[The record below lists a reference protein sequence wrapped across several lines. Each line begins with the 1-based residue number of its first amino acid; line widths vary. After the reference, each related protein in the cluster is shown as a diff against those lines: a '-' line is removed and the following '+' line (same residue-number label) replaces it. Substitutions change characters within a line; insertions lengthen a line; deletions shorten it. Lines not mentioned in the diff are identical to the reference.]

1 MITIGVAAGHVKR
14 PADIE
19 RLLRVPPDVLSSITL
34 GSYTL
39 EPKDG
44 NPGNSFWADG
54 ETRPTSINS
63 LGLPNP
69 GMSAMEDHFWIMGE
83 QIRASGKRV
92 RVSIAGFSP
101 REYKLMAQM
110 AMGARPFELEL
121 NLGCPN
127 VWKDGQQKRITS
139 FDLDLIRETLLQ
151 VSEVTDNAD
160 APAVAVKLS
169 VYSDPF
175 LLEEVARLLSDMR
188 HIVQSVVVCNTF
200 PNGSGFDSGG
210 KLLIDATD
218 GYGGLAGNSLKYIAL
233 GQVRK
238 FRHLLSS
245 TIDVV
250 GVGGISTG
258 QDVLD
263 MERAGAS
270 SVQIGTAYFMHG
282 DPSIFV
288 DIMRQYAE
296 LSEA

>member
-44 NPGNSFWADG
+44 NPGNPFWTDG
-54 ETRPTSINS
+54 AARPTSINS

-69 GMSAMEDHFWIMGE
+69 GMSAIEDHFWTMGE
-83 QIRASGKRV
+83 QIRASGKQV
-92 RVSIAGFSP
+92 RVSIAGFTP

-200 PNGSGFDSGG
+200 PNGSGFDSDG

-245 TIDVV
+245 TIDVI
-250 GVGGISTG
+250 GVGGISSG

-270 SVQIGTAYFMHG
+270 SVQVGTAYFTHG
-282 DPSIFV
+282 NPGIFV

-296 LSEA
+296 L